1 VRVAPA
7 RAEATAPLS
16 PWLSPPAVMAAA
28 LLIRVAAALLSD
40 RVVAD
45 VLRYH
50 KVASHVLDVSWNP
63 YLAPRLYPY
72 PAAWIWIEVA
82 AEWLARHAGL
92 PFALAVKIPVV
103 FADAALAGLLAGWV
117 RDRRAAGLEGA
128 AAWAGWAYAL
138 HPVAVLV
145 SGFHGQFDAAALLA
159 LLYALRTLERGHSD
173 RSALALAA
181 GIALKSFPVLVLP
194 FLLLFLPDARARV
207 RYVLLAVV
215 PVLLLLAPF
224 ALADPAALRRE
235 LLAYAGVAD
244 FGWIGALR
252 AVRAA
257 ISGHLLRAGAEQWG
271 ALIPVSKLAFVLA
284 AGALWW
290 ATAVR
295 WLRWGREASALGV
308 LLAFQVFYGALS
320 AQYLLWPV
328 PLALLLGER
337 LTALH
342 AAAATVALV
351 GFYVL
356 LAPGVLTPAEV
367 PLMPAAVA
375 QALWVGGTTLV
386 WLVSAAW
393 LIGLV
398 RRARSVAA

>member
-1 VRVAPA
+1 MRAAPA
-7 RAEATAPLS
+7 RVEETAPAS

-28 LLIRVAAALLSD
+28 LLIRVVAALLSD

-50 KVASHVLDVSWNP
+50 KVAAHVLDVSWNP

-72 PAAWIWIEVA
+72 PPAWIWVEVA
-82 AEWLARHAGL
+82 AEWLARHAGV
-92 PFALAVKIPVV
+92 PFALAVKVPVIL
-103 FADAALAGLLAGWV
+103 ADTALAGLLAAWV
-117 RDRRAAGLEGA
+117 RDRRAVGLDVTI
-128 AAWAGWAYAL
+128 AWAGWAYAF

-145 SGFHGQFDAAALLA
+145 TGFHGQFDAAALLA
-159 LLYALRTLERGHSD
+159 LVFALRALDRGHRD
-173 RSALALAA
+173 RSALALSA

-194 FLLLFLPDARARV
+194 FVVLFLPDTRARV

-215 PVLLLLAPF
+215 PVLLLLSPF

-235 LLAYAGVAD
+235 LFAYAGVAD

-257 ISGHLLRAGAEQWG
+257 AGGHLLRAGAEQWG
-271 ALIPVSKLAFVLA
+271 ALVPLSKLAFVLA
-284 AGALWW
+284 AAALWW
-290 ATAVR
+290 ATAAR
-295 WLRWGREASALGV
+295 RLHWRLEASALGV

-328 PLALLLGER
+328 PLAVLLGER
-337 LTALH
+337 WTALH

-367 PLMPAAVA
+367 TLMPADVA
-375 QALWVGGTTLV
+375 QALWMGGTIAV
-386 WLVSAAW
+386 WLVCAVW
-393 LIGLV
+393 LTGLV

>member
-1 VRVAPA
+1 MR
-7 RAEATAPLS
+7 RATLS
-16 PWLSPPAVMAAA
+16 PLAVAAAA
-28 LLIRVAAALLSD
+28 LLVRTVAALLSD

-72 PAAWIWIEVA
+72 PAAWIWVEVA
-82 AEWLARHAGL
+82 AEWLARHAGVS
-92 PFALAVKIPVV
+92 FALAVKTPVLL
-103 FADAALAGLLAGWV
+103 ADAALAGLLAGWAL
-117 RDRRAAGLEGA
+117 DRMAAGTRPTFS
-128 AAWAGWAYAL
+128 WAGWAYAL

-145 SGFHGQFDAAALLA
+145 AGFHGQFDAAALLA
-159 LLYALRTLERGHSD
+159 LLYALRARERGHLD
-173 RSALALAA
+173 RSALTLAA

-194 FLLLFLPDARARV
+194 FVLLFLPDARARV
-207 RYVLLAVV
+207 RYVALAVL
-215 PVLLLLAPF
+215 PVIVLLAPF
-224 ALADPAALRRE
+224 AVADRAALARE
-235 LLAYAGVAD
+235 LFAYAGVAD
-244 FGWIGALR
+244 FGWIGAVR

-257 ISGHLLRAGAEQWG
+257 VTGHLLRAGAEQWG
-271 ALIPVSKLAFVLA
+271 ALVPVSKGVFVLVIA
-284 AGALWW
+284 ALWW
-290 ATAVR
+290 ATAAR
-295 WLRWGREASALGV
+295 RLRWSLEASALAV

-337 LTALH
+337 LAALH
-342 AAAATVALV
+342 AAAATVALL

-356 LAPGVLTPAEV
+356 LAPGVLTPAEA
-367 PLMPAAVA
+367 PLMPAAIA
-375 QALWVGGTTLV
+375 QGLWMAGTIAV

-393 LIGLV
+393 LAGLV